1 MAIVIDT
8 PIAADV
14 SPGRGHAP
22 KAEIHLASN
31 EPFLAAVLGQP
42 TRFHYLSRSKLSVAV
57 DASASSGDPAAFDVA
72 SVSLGIQA
80 LHRCFAT
87 HTPFSLSPD
96 FAWYMVVHEVAEY
109 VKQHAD
115 AHADLFTRTP
125 GVRQLISVRDD
136 TLRYDA
142 PSDWERAINLMRE
155 PISEMLAD
163 ETIELFLPTFSTS
176 SIESSTA
183 ILVAFMDTI
192 SPYYDFKVM
201 TLCGIPQIRLE
212 GTGADWSELVLRADR
227 LAAQF
232 DGLHGY
238 FSDLIPVLEEI
249 SDTAA
254 GGRDDNVE
262 FWRSIY
268 KRNDMSGGPYVTGW
282 ITAFFAH
289 VMTPRGPRLKGRFDW
304 VAATAE
310 PFSGYTTND
319 FPSHISRVP
328 FVWEYLRHD
337 LRHVLRRRRVRC
349 RPVRRLPQPPARI
362 RGHRSLSLR

>member
-8 PIAADV
+8 PIAA
-14 SPGRGHAP
+14 SEPLGRGHAP
-22 KAEIHLASN
+22 HTEIHLVSS
-31 EPFLAAVLGQP
+31 EPFLAGVLGQP
-42 TRFHYLSRSKLSVAV
+42 TRFHYLSRNKLSIAV
-57 DASASSGDPAAFDVA
+57 DASASSGDGAAFEVA

-109 VKQHAD
+109 VKQHPD

-125 GVRQLISVRDD
+125 GGKQVISVRDD
-136 TLRYDA
+136 SLRYDA
-142 PSDWERAINLMRE
+142 PSDWERSINLMRE
-155 PISEMLAD
+155 PISEMLTD

-176 SIESSTA
+176 SMESSTA

-192 SPYYDFKVM
+192 SPYYDFKII

-212 GTGADWSELVLRADR
+212 GTPADWSDLVNRADR

-232 DGLHGY
+232 DGLHDY
-238 FSDLIPVLEEI
+238 FRDLIPVLERI
-249 SDTAA
+249 ADTAT
-254 GGRDDNVE
+254 GGPERAPE

-268 KRNDMSGGPYVTGW
+268 KRSDMSGGPYVTGW

-289 VMTPRGPRLKGRFDW
+289 VITPDGPKLKSHFDW
-304 VAATAE
+304 LAATRE
-310 PFSGYTTND
+310 PFSGYTTNQ

-328 FVWEYLRHD
+328 FVWEYLHTTYD
-337 LRHVLRRRRVRC
+337 MYFAAGAFGVDQSDGFLS
-349 RPVRRLPQPPARI
+349 PQLGYAVVEA
-362 RGHRSLSLR
+362 